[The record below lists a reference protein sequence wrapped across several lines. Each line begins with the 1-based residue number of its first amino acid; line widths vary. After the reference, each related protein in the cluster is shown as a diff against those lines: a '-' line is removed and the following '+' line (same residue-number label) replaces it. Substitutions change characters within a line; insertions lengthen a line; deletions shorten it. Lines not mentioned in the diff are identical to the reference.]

1 MSEPKT
7 LDDVIAERAAK
18 KEALQKLADSQRAID
33 LEAIM
38 ALEDLHGDSN
48 VAVLDIPYTPGLPT
62 CVAVRTPKPIEFQ
75 RYRDMNTGKEAG
87 PKKAIESAE
96 TLGKVCRIYPPKV
109 EAGSVDAEGEAVQ
122 DLFPRILEARS
133 GVLVGMGL
141 AATKL
146 IAAREEEDSKR

>member
-1 MSEPKT
+1 MSDPKS

-18 KEALQKLADSQRAID
+18 KEALQKQADAQRAVD

-48 VAVLDIPYTPGLPT
+48 VSVLDIPYTPGLPT
-62 CVAVRTPKPIEFQ
+62 CVAVRTPKAIEFQ
-75 RYRDMNTGKEAG
+75 RYRDMNTGKDAG
-87 PKKAIESAE
+87 SKKAIESAE
-96 TLGKVCRIYPPKV
+96 MLGKVCRIYPPKV
-109 EAGSVDAEGEAVQ
+109 EAGAEGE
-122 DLFPRILEARS
+122 DLFAKILEARP

-146 IAAREEEDSKR
+146 IAAREEDDAKR